1 MPLIT
6 NPQAQQFVSGAAGLL
21 DTYGAPIAGAGA
33 ILNAYN
39 RLGTIGESAQQG
51 AQAIA
56 AQQLAQTQF
65 QPFGLTTSTGS
76 SFNYDPVTG
85 QAGFSLGGVEQQ
97 AQGLGLNVYNQL
109 MAADP
114 EGAAR
119 MVGLGDTLAS
129 TGETI
134 LGQQAFGIPQAELAS
149 GQAYGMGQQFMRGA
163 QTQPMD
169 INLLRGQF
177 AGQVPGMLAQQPSRQ
192 IGALGSQA
200 LSLGARGLQTTAPQD
215 VEALRRQYGAL
226 AGQSAQDVLMPTGA
240 REQDVYNRIRATQL
254 GEEER
259 QRLALEERLAS
270 QGRLGVRTSM
280 FGGTPE
286 QFAMAKAQEEAQN
299 QASLMAMQQAQ
310 QERQQALGTAQTL
323 GGMFGQQAGLS
334 NTLQSAAQQRAAQL
348 SQLGLSANQIESQLR
363 SEGLGRAATAAGQ
376 AGSLAQIAGG
386 LQAQQAGLGL
396 QYTGLGST
404 LAQQRQAL
412 DVANQAQ
419 ALQALQASQGMY
431 TGAEALRGAQQ
442 QRAAQAL
449 ASAYVPQAQAMQAL
463 QASSLFPQLQQRGQL
478 QGAGLFGEASMGGL
492 EALLASGVGQANLMG
507 QVGTGLLSGSM
518 GGSGGGSGGGSTGT
532 ITDLLKT
539 LGIIP

>member
-1 MPLIT
+1 MPSKVEEFIT
-6 NPQAQQFVSGAAGLL
+6 GAQGLF
-21 DTYGAPIAGAGA
+21 DAFGAPLLGAGA
-33 ILNAYN
+33 VMGAYN
-39 RLGTIGESAQQG
+39 RLGGIGEAAQQG

-56 AQQLAQTQF
+56 AKQLEQTQF
-65 QPFGLTTSTGS
+65 QPFGLTTSTGAQ
-76 SFNYDPVTG
+76 FGYDPLTG

-109 MAADP
+109 MGSDV
-114 EGAAR
+114 EGAER

-129 TGETI
+129 RGENI
-134 LGQQAFGIPQAELAS
+134 LGQAVFGMPEAQLAS
-149 GQAYGMGQQFMRGA
+149 QQAYGMGQQFMRGA

-177 AGQVPGMLAQQPSRQ
+177 AGQVPSMLAQQPSRQ

-226 AGQSAQDVLMPTGA
+226 AGQAAQDVLMPTGA

-254 GEEER
+254 GEEQR
-259 QRLALEERLAS
+259 QQLALEERLAS

-286 QFAMAKAQEEAQN
+286 QLALSKAREEAQN

-419 ALQALQASQGMY
+419 ALQAMQASQGMY

-518 GGSGGGSGGGSTGT
+518 GDSSGGSSAGDT
-532 ITDLLKT
+532 ITNLLKT
-539 LGIIP
+539 FGVI

>member
-1 MPLIT
+1 MPTVEDFIT
-6 NPQAQQFVSGAAGLL
+6 GAQGLF
-21 DTYGAPIAGAGA
+21 DAFGAPILGAGA
-33 ILNAYN
+33 VMGAYN
-39 RLGTIGESAQQG
+39 RLGGIGESAQQG

-56 AQQLAQTQF
+56 NQQLAQTQF

-76 SFNYDPVTG
+76 SFGYDPVTG
-85 QAGFSLGGVEQQ
+85 QADFSIAGVEKQ
-97 AQGLGLNVYNQL
+97 AQNLGLTTFNQL
-109 MAADP
+109 MGSDP

-177 AGQVPGMLAQQPSRQ
+177 AGQVPGMLAQQPSQQ

-226 AGQSAQDVLMPTGA
+226 AGQAAQDVLMPTGA

-259 QRLALEERLAS
+259 QQLALEERLAS

-286 QFAMAKAQEEAQN
+286 QLALSKARESAQN

-518 GGSGGGSGGGSTGT
+518 GGSGDEDTLT
-532 ITDLLKT
+532 KFLKA
-539 LGIIP
+539 LGIG